1 MHPCPDCLRLRCGVI
16 ATTINSDLGKLNVMS
31 SFWRRHRYWMAP
43 TSFIL
48 PGALLFGV
56 VIILASAQTV
66 WVSFFEWDG
75 VGDMQWVGLSNY
87 AQLIDDPQFYVSLK
101 NNLIW
106 LAMFMLAPPLGLAL
120 ALLLNQPIKGMRIM
134 KSLFFVPLVLASV
147 TVGVVFTWVYD
158 PSFGLLAL
166 LFGYF
171 GATAPALLSDEHF
184 VTFAVVAAALWP
196 QVAFCLVLFLAG
208 LNNLSEDLIGAGR
221 VDGARGWPMLW
232 HVVLPQLREVSFIA
246 LAVTV
251 IGALRSF
258 DMIAVMTSGGP
269 FGSSTVLAYQMYEQ
283 SIFSYRFGYGA
294 AIATV
299 LFAIMGVFIAWYLR
313 TLLKPEQ
320 EGI

>member
-1 MHPCPDCLRLRCGVI
+1 MPD
-16 ATTINSDLGKLNVMS
+16 
-31 SFWRRHRYWMAP
+31 FWRRHRHWITP
-43 TSFIL
+43 TLFIM
-48 PGALLFGV
+48 PGALLFGI
-56 VIILASAQTV
+56 VIILASVETI

-75 VGDMQWVGLSNY
+75 VAAKQWVGLSNY
-87 AQLIDDPQFYVSLK
+87 QQLLADPQFYVSLK

-106 LAMFMLAPPLGLAL
+106 LAMFMLAPPLGLGL
-120 ALLLNQPIKGMRIM
+120 ALLLNQPIKGMRVM
-134 KSLFFVPLVLASV
+134 KSMFFVPLVLASV

-158 PSFGLLAL
+158 PTFGLLSL
-166 LFGYF
+166 IFGYF

-184 VTFAVVAAALWP
+184 VTFAVVLAALWP

-221 VDGARGWPMLW
+221 VDGARGWPMLF

-258 DMIAVMTSGGP
+258 DMVAVMTSGGP

-299 LFAIMGVFIAWYLR
+299 LFVVMAAFIAWYLR
-313 TLLKPEQ
+313 TLLKPER
-320 EGI
+320 EGA

>member
-1 MHPCPDCLRLRCGVI
+1 
-16 ATTINSDLGKLNVMS
+16 MS
-31 SFWRRHRYWMAP
+31 SFWRRHRSWMAP
-43 TSFIL
+43 TLFIL
-48 PGALLFGV
+48 PGALLFGI
-56 VIILASAQTV
+56 VIIMASIQTV
-66 WVSFFEWDG
+66 WVSFFDWDG
-75 VGDMQWVGLSNY
+75 VSEMRWVGLSNY

-120 ALLLNQPIKGMRIM
+120 ALLLNQPIRGMRVM

-158 PSFGLLAL
+158 PSFGLLSL
-166 LFGYF
+166 IFGYF

-184 VTFAVVAAALWP
+184 VTFAVVVAALWP
-196 QVAFCLVLFLAG
+196 QTAFCLVLFLAG
-208 LNNLSEDLIGAGR
+208 LNNLSEDLIGAGQ

-258 DMIAVMTSGGP
+258 DMVAVMTSGGP
-269 FGSSTVLAYQMYEQ
+269 FGSSSVLAYQMYEQ

-299 LFAIMGVFIAWYLR
+299 LFVIMAVFIAWYLR
-313 TLLKPEQ
+313 TLLKPER
-320 EGI
+320 EAL

>member
-1 MHPCPDCLRLRCGVI
+1 
-16 ATTINSDLGKLNVMS
+16 
-31 SFWRRHRYWMAP
+31 MAP
-43 TSFIL
+43 TMFIL
-48 PGALLFGV
+48 PGALLFGI
-56 VIILASAQTV
+56 VIIIASIQTV
-66 WVSFFEWDG
+66 WVSFFDWDG
-75 VGDMQWVGLSNY
+75 VGDMHWVGLSNY

-158 PSFGLLAL
+158 PSFGLLSL
-166 LFGYF
+166 IFGYF

-184 VTFAVVAAALWP
+184 VTFAVVGAALWP

-258 DMIAVMTSGGP
+258 DMVAVMTSGGP

-299 LFAIMGVFIAWYLR
+299 LFVIMAVFIAWYLR

-320 EGI
+320 ENA

>member
-1 MHPCPDCLRLRCGVI
+1 
-16 ATTINSDLGKLNVMS
+16 MS
-31 SFWRRHRYWMAP
+31 TLWRRHRHWITP
-43 TSFIL
+43 TLFIA

-56 VIILASAQTV
+56 VIIVASIETI

-75 VGDMQWVGLSNY
+75 VGVKQWVGLANY
-87 AQLIDDPQFYVSLK
+87 VQLLNDPQFYISLK

-120 ALLLNQPIKGMRIM
+120 ALLLNQPVRGMRIM

-158 PSFGLLAL
+158 PSFGLLSL
-166 LFGYF
+166 IFGYF
-171 GATAPALLSDEHF
+171 GASAPALLSDEHF
-184 VTFAVVAAALWP
+184 VTFAVVVAALWP

-221 VDGARGWPMLW
+221 VDGARGWPMLF

-258 DMIAVMTSGGP
+258 DMVAVMTSGGP

-299 LFAIMGVFIAWYLR
+299 LFVIMAAFITWYLR
-313 TLLKPEQ
+313 TLLKPER
-320 EGI
+320 EGL

>member
-1 MHPCPDCLRLRCGVI
+1 
-16 ATTINSDLGKLNVMS
+16 MS
-31 SFWRRHRYWMAP
+31 SFWRRHRAWMAP
-43 TSFIL
+43 TLFIL
-48 PGALLFGV
+48 PGALLFGI
-56 VIILASAQTV
+56 VIIMASIQTV
-66 WVSFFEWDG
+66 WVSFFDWDG
-75 VGDMQWVGLSNY
+75 VGEMQWVGLSNY

-106 LAMFMLAPPLGLAL
+106 LVMFMLAPPLGLAL
-120 ALLLNQPIKGMRIM
+120 ALLLNQPIKGMRII

-147 TVGVVFTWVYD
+147 TIGVVFTWVYD

-166 LFGYF
+166 VFSYF
-171 GATAPALLSDEHF
+171 DATAPALLSDEHF

-196 QVAFCLVLFLAG
+196 QIAFCLVLFLAG

-258 DMIAVMTSGGP
+258 DMVAVMTSGGP

-299 LFAIMGVFIAWYLR
+299 LFVMMAVFIAWYLR

-320 EGI
+320 ENA

>member
-1 MHPCPDCLRLRCGVI
+1 
-16 ATTINSDLGKLNVMS
+16 MS
-31 SFWRRHRYWMAP
+31 TLWRRHRHWITP
-43 TSFIL
+43 TLFIA

-56 VIILASAQTV
+56 VIIVASIETI

-75 VGDMQWVGLSNY
+75 VGVKQWVGLANY
-87 AQLIDDPQFYVSLK
+87 VQLLNDPQFYISLK

-120 ALLLNQPIKGMRIM
+120 ALLLNQPVRGMRIM

-158 PSFGLLAL
+158 PSFGLLSL
-166 LFGYF
+166 IFGYF
-171 GATAPALLSDEHF
+171 GASAPALLSDEHF
-184 VTFAVVAAALWP
+184 VTFAVVVAALWP

-221 VDGARGWPMLW
+221 VDGARGWPMLF

-258 DMIAVMTSGGP
+258 DMVAVMTSGGP

-299 LFAIMGVFIAWYLR
+299 LFVIMAAFITWYLR
-313 TLLKPEQ
+313 TLLRPER
-320 EGI
+320 EGL